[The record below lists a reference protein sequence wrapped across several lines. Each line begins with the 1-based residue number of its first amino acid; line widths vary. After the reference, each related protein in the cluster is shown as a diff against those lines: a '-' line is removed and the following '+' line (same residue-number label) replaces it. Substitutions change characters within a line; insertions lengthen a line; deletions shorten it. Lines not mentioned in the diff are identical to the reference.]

1 MKRSYGLTLIELM
14 VTLAIFGIL
23 VGLAIPAF
31 NTMTDGNRIVAEQR
45 RMLSAINLARSEAS
59 HRNQTVTMASG
70 AGGDWSQGIEIY
82 SDADA
87 GGNTAYNAGTDMMIK
102 DLDASNTNITL
113 NSDGAGDDGYIS
125 FQGNGMLNE
134 AAGTVSIAIC
144 DSRGPASGRLITVNR
159 VGRASVQNAVTC
171 TP

>member
-1 MKRSYGLTLIELM
+1 MTRAHVFTLIELM

-23 VGLAIPAF
+23 VGLAVPAF
-31 NTMTDGNRIVAEQR
+31 QSMTDGNRIVAEQR
-45 RMLSAINLARSEAS
+45 KIIGAINLARSEAS

-70 AGGDWSQGIEIY
+70 AGDDWSQGIQLY
-82 SDADA
+82 SDADV
-87 GGNTAYNAGTDMMIK
+87 GGNTAFSAANDLMIK
-102 DLDASNTNITL
+102 DLDASNTGITL
-113 NSDGAGDDGYIS
+113 NAYAAGDGFIS

-144 DSRGPASGRLITVNR
+144 DSTGAANGRLIVVNR
-159 VGRASVQNAVTC
+159 VGRATVQNAATC